1 MHSCP
6 FRRVSNGN
14 FRSNG
19 VYFVEDSQKL
29 GFQFKRFETHCGV
42 DMIYTTEGLY
52 VAPLTVELKDL
63 EKYEDFSDTRGTLD
77 LVLADEDFKFIESLE
92 NEKYLL
98 YKECVSFLMSLKI
111 FALSEN
117 IFLRVTDY
125 KNNDIIIY
133 TTNGQIYV
141 PNCIKIP
148 SVNLITLDSCFE
160 DIPLTFI
167 LNNKVEKGY
176 LTSERVIKIFSR
188 PVKCNGV
195 PKYITLPYLNKTIV
209 SLNQKLDL
217 VDTINVKFKQFD
229 FYDIKLDKNLSHLE
243 LVTKGLDLIGQFHNL
258 TYNNVNGEE
267 WLILPNDNNT
277 SSTIGSNFLNFLSKT
292 WDWIWFIVK
301 FLFWLI
307 VGIFVLFVFLKLG
320 EFAYK
325 LYKIKQSKD
334 KNQVLPVSSDKN
346 MIFKLP
352 VVKFDVDENNGN
364 TDIDFVENNNEQV
377 DSPGTSKSFDNR
389 GIYNNTTKRSS
400 FSTKKRNILNS
411 VLNLFPSKSM
421 SSLNTLEQFSMNKLM
436 NNFGNLEKTDHN

>member
-19 VYFVEDSQKL
+19 VNFVEDSQKL
-29 GFQFKRFETHCGV
+29 GFQFKRFETQCGV

-77 LVLADEDFKFIESLE
+77 LVLAGEDFKFIESLE

-243 LVTKGLDLIGQFHNL
+243 LVT
-258 TYNNVNGEE
+258 
-267 WLILPNDNNT
+267 
-277 SSTIGSNFLNFLSKT
+277 
-292 WDWIWFIVK
+292 
-301 FLFWLI
+301 
-307 VGIFVLFVFLKLG
+307 
-320 EFAYK
+320 
-325 LYKIKQSKD
+325 
-334 KNQVLPVSSDKN
+334 
-346 MIFKLP
+346 
-352 VVKFDVDENNGN
+352 
-364 TDIDFVENNNEQV
+364 
-377 DSPGTSKSFDNR
+377 
-389 GIYNNTTKRSS
+389 
-400 FSTKKRNILNS
+400 
-411 VLNLFPSKSM
+411 
-421 SSLNTLEQFSMNKLM
+421 
-436 NNFGNLEKTDHN
+436 